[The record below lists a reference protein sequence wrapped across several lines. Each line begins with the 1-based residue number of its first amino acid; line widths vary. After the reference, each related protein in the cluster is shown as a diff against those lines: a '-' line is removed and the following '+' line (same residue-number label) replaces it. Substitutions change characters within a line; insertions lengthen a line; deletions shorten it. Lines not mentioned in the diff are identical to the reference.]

1 MSDFILVTG
10 GARSG
15 KSHFAEL
22 LAAYPQL
29 PVIYVATAQVYDEEM
44 AVRVKKHQHQRPSHW
59 GLEEEPLNLPEVLE
73 KYRHTEGVILVDCV
87 TLWLTNMLLTNYPDE
102 SILSNKEFSQAIE
115 ELEHS
120 IMERVQQAGRLAQE
134 ITPQVIMVTNEVGN
148 GIVPDN
154 PLSRVYRDMAGRAN
168 QTLGRLATKV
178 YNVVAGY
185 PAEIKAEGQRLL
197 DSLRRGQ

>member
-22 LAAYPQL
+22 LAAYPQK

-44 AVRVKKHQHQRPSHW
+44 AVRVKKHQEQRPSHW
-59 GLEEEPLNLPEVLE
+59 GLVEEPLDLPEVLE
-73 KYRHTEGVILVDCV
+73 KNRHTDGVILVDCV
-87 TLWLTNMLLTNYPDE
+87 TLWLTNMLLANYPDE
-102 SILSNKEFSQAIE
+102 STLSKEEFSRAIE

-120 IMERVQQAGRLAQE
+120 ILERVQQAGRLAQE
-134 ITPQVIMVTNEVGN
+134 ITPQVIMVTNEVGA

-154 PLSRVYRDMAGRAN
+154 PLSRIYRDMAGRAN
-168 QTLGRLATKV
+168 QVLGRIATQV

-185 PAEIKAEGQRLL
+185 PTEIKAQGQVLL
-197 DSLRRGQ
+197 DSLKRGQ